1 MVAQRSSSRGGA
13 FGPVT
18 RVIVVANIRLYREGL
33 AHTLGSQAH
42 IDVLGATDT
51 GAAAVGA
58 VDLVR
63 PDVVVVDTATPDGLS
78 TVRALAGRCPGAR
91 IVALGVPE
99 HEPELIACAEAG
111 ISGYVNRDGSI
122 DDLIAAI
129 DSVARGEMLCTPRI
143 AAALVRRVATLA
155 GERSTA
161 GTEARLTR
169 REIEIGRLIDEGLS
183 NKEIAQRLCIELP
196 TVKNHVHHLLGKLD
210 VRRRGEAAA
219 RLRTRLQ
226 GFPGWEKVPPGA
238 TADLAQ
244 ASRVGDE
251 AG

>member
-1 MVAQRSSSRGGA
+1 M
-13 FGPVT
+13 
-18 RVIVVANIRLYREGL
+18 
-33 AHTLGSQAH
+33 
-42 IDVLGATDT
+42 LGATHT
-51 GAAAVGA
+51 GAAALGA
-58 VDLVR
+58 VDQVR

-78 TVRALAGRCPGAR
+78 TVRALARRCPGVR

-129 DSVARGEMLCTPRI
+129 DSVARGEMLCSPRI
-143 AAALVRRVATLA
+143 AAALVRRVAALA
-155 GERSTA
+155 GERSPV

-169 REIEIGRLIDEGLS
+169 REIEVARLIDEGLS

-196 TVKNHVHHLLGKLD
+196 TVKNHVHHILGKLD

-226 GFPGWEKVPPGA
+226 GFPGAENVPSGA
-238 TADLAQ
+238 HADLAQ
-244 ASRVGDE
+244 AWPVGDE